1 MAGVF
6 LIKPRLERM
15 ISLKDPA
22 LLEKTVQYFR
32 DRYRIPG
39 ISLCLTDSSG
49 KDYIMAAG
57 VRNLLQ
63 DTLLD
68 PYDHQRVGSLSN
80 IVTSVVILKLQ
91 EEGMLSLE
99 QTVESILPG
108 ILKEG
113 RRISVRQLLQ
123 HTSGLKDYLWMDV
136 AGTKCIQH
144 AVSSPRDF
152 FSSRSLVRLV
162 ANHDLEFEPGTAF
175 KYSNTNF
182 IMLGLIVEECSG
194 KKFEDAVYQWIT
206 QPLQLDRTYFPCSND
221 LRPPF
226 ATGHSKATPDLTDL
240 SDDITH
246 ITALNVSIMGTSRA
260 LVSNPAEIQTFM
272 KALFGGSLLSQESMK
287 QMLVFHETDDPKQF
301 YGLGLYK
308 YTFEK
313 GMVAYGHHSGIHGY
327 ESVTL
332 YYPDDEIFATVI
344 VNQMPVGVV
353 TLAHQLLK
361 RFSK

>member
-1 MAGVF
+1 
-6 LIKPRLERM
+6 M

-22 LLEKTVQYFR
+22 LLKKTVQYFR

-39 ISLCLTDSSG
+39 ISLCLTDSYG
-49 KDYIMAAG
+49 EDYIMAAG

-68 PYDHQRVGSLSN
+68 PYDHQRVGSLLN

-91 EEGMLSLE
+91 EEGILSLE

-113 RRISVRQLLQ
+113 SRISVRQLLQ
-123 HTSGLKDYLWMDV
+123 HRSGLKDYLWMDV
-136 AGTKCIQH
+136 AGTKCIEH

-162 ANHDLEFEPGTAF
+162 ANHNLEFQPGTLF

-182 IMLGLIVEECSG
+182 LLLGLIVEESSG
-194 KKFEDAVYQWIT
+194 KKFKDAVYQWIT
-206 QPLQLDRTYFPCSND
+206 QPLQLDRTYFPSTND
-221 LRPPF
+221 LRLPF

-240 SDDITH
+240 SDDITY
-246 ITALNVSIMGTSRA
+246 ITDLNVSIMGTSGA

-287 QMLVFHETDDPKQF
+287 QMLIFHETDDSERF

-308 YTFEK
+308 YTFENEIA
-313 GMVAYGHHSGIHGY
+313 AYGHHSGIHGY

-344 VNQMPVGVV
+344 VNQTPVGVV
-353 TLAHQLLK
+353 SLAHQLFVN
-361 RFSK
+361 R